1 MPYLL
6 SPKQLSRICPCGR
19 PTNRDLQSTN
29 QLVLGSNTLNLHLI
43 TNTSTFGHCSPP
55 ITVPSVIGCFALT
68 GVPSSWVCETTWP
81 SRSERNP
88 HGLLIT
94 LHTNIVPSGE
104 KGLGSIFLGCSAVV
118 SFSRLCKVAL
128 VTFVGLLSTVRGERT
143 TQPCTGHRGEDPH
156 HTADF
161 YGPSAKRPS
170 KDWATNTEMCC
181 PAFLRSLRSAGL
193 VLWTRFSW

>member
-1 MPYLL
+1 MLP
-6 SPKQLSRICPCGR
+6 
-19 PTNRDLQSTN
+19 
-29 QLVLGSNTLNLHLI
+29 LHLI

-94 LHTNIVPSGE
+94 LCTSRVPS
-104 KGLGSIFLGCSAVV
+104 GSIFLGGCLIFPTMQSCAGYICWASLHCCARRENHTTVHRPQGGRPTPHR
-118 SFSRLCKVAL
+118 RLL
-128 VTFVGLLSTVRGERT
+128 RT
-143 TQPCTGHRGEDPH
+143 ISKKT
-156 HTADF
+156 
-161 YGPSAKRPS
+161 S

>member
-1 MPYLL
+1 MPHVADQPTEACNLPNTSLCLGQIHGTLL
-6 SPKQLSRICPCGR
+6 PFR
-19 PTNRDLQSTN
+19 
-29 QLVLGSNTLNLHLI
+29 LI

-94 LHTNIVPSGE
+94 LHTKIVPSLE
-104 KGLGSIFLGCSAVV
+104 KGSGSIFLGCSAVV

-128 VTFVGLLSTVRGERT
+128 VTFVGLLSTVVRGERT

-161 YGPSAKRPS
+161 YGPSAKRPP
-170 KDWATNTEMCC
+170 KIGPQTLKCVARH
-181 PAFLRSLRSAGL
+181 F
-193 VLWTRFSW
+193 